1 MKQIQ
6 HVCFHGPSALA
17 RGQHVLYVTE
27 RAVFELTTAGLQLI
41 EVAPGIDV
49 QRDVLD
55 QMEFAPEMVGK
66 VLFTSLDPLTTLTA
80 ASP

>member
-1 MKQIQ
+1 VKHIQ

-17 RGQHVLYVTE
+17 RGQKVLYVTE
-27 RAVFELTTAGLQLI
+27 RAVFELTSNGLRLL
-41 EVAPGIDV
+41 EVAPGFDV

-66 VLFTSLDPLTTLTA
+66 VLFTALDPLTTLTA
-80 ASP
+80 PLL